1 MSNIG
6 KMDRVDY
13 KSLDYVGML
22 SAGLIPPTTGVLR
35 SKKKTFKKMAALWS
49 LACCIRSTEGLEQ
62 RAYIVRGKTLTCG
75 TESEDFQLETMVAVV
90 SRDVGLS
97 EDDTYFLSDLVA
109 SQEKKSAVEACYKW
123 TADSRKF
130 DVNLPDIPI
139 AGSVMAQKWLREISE
154 NMASV
159 LYPDDTSEPLSGAH
173 LPPDKWDADLSSRR
187 SVSGDDE
194 RSISSDNLDECNSS
208 GSLASPI
215 KAVSEPSSR
224 SPGQEQSEA
233 DPTPSGSHQVL
244 RPTDPGEREE
254 FQKQVIGCLGAF
266 SASIVRQ
273 AIQEQA
279 DDDQRIVQMD
289 TDILMRMIKEEV
301 DMINDCT
308 RARQYLCQVYDAL
321 YDQRLPYM
329 KHIASYREDM
339 AMRCHVLEN
348 ALWEIVTARG
358 NGSGVP
364 QIWDK
369 VLLGEMYARYY
380 PAQAELMRSP
390 NHIADLDQVWRNVNN
405 MVISE
410 IKNTGNYDHKDVRD
424 NIPLTKDE
432 VLTAIKKAAE
442 VPDSLKSVL
451 TAGVDKIQL
460 IADKF
465 VSGSRPLEKETVES
479 LRVDRRS
486 SLSAPLD
493 SDPVTRSEAP
503 ATSRSKRTPE
513 EEAELIRAF
522 NERMDRM

>member
-1 MSNIG
+1 M
-6 KMDRVDY
+6 MERVDY
-13 KSLDYVGML
+13 KGLDYVGML
-22 SAGLIPPTTGVLR
+22 SAGLIPPPIGVLR
-35 SKKKTFKKMAALWS
+35 GKKKTFKKMAALWS

-62 RAYIVRGKTLTCG
+62 RAYIVRGVTLTCG
-75 TESEDFQLETMVAVV
+75 AESEDFQLETMVAVV
-90 SRDVGLS
+90 SKDVGLS
-97 EDDTYFLSDLVA
+97 EDDTYLLSDLVA
-109 SQEKKSAVEACYKW
+109 SGERKDAISACYRW

-139 AGSVMAQKWLREISE
+139 TGSVMAQRWLREVSE
-154 NMASV
+154 HMASV
-159 LYPDDTSEPLSGAH
+159 LYPDDATTDPLSGAH
-173 LPPDKWDADLSSRR
+173 LPPDKWDEDLSTRR

-194 RSISSDNLDECNSS
+194 RSMSSDNLEECASAES
-208 GSLASPI
+208 IASPA
-215 KAVSEPSSR
+215 KATSKANTSLLGQDSSEDCPILR
-224 SPGQEQSEA
+224 EGPEIR
-233 DPTPSGSHQVL
+233 

-254 FQKQVIGCLGAF
+254 FQRQVIGCLGAY
-266 SASIVRQ
+266 SASLVRQ

-279 DDDQRIVQMD
+279 DENQRIVQMD

-321 YDQRLPYM
+321 HDQRIPYM
-329 KHIASYREDM
+329 KNIASYREDM

-348 ALWEIVTARG
+348 ALWEIVTVRG

-364 QIWDK
+364 HIWNK
-369 VLLGEMYARYY
+369 VHLGDMYARYY
-380 PAQAELMRSP
+380 PAHAELMRSA
-390 NHIADLDQVWRNVNN
+390 NYVADIDQVWRNVNN

-442 VPDSLKSVL
+442 VPDSLKSIL

-486 SLSAPLD
+486 SVCAPLD
-493 SDPVTRSEAP
+493 SDPVTKSEAP
-503 ATSRSKRTPE
+503 VAGRSKRTPE

-522 NERMDRM
+522 NAKMDRM